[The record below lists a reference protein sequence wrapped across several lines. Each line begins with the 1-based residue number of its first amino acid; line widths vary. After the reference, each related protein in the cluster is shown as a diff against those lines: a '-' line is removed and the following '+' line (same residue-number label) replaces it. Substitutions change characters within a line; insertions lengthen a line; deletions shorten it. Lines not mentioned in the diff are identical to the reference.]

1 MRSDNMTLTV
11 SPPCA
16 AAQDAWAALLRSTTT
31 ATVNLMDTAAI
42 PLCKLSVG
50 RRART
55 FLPRPKLVPRGGEPR
70 KRTQTKIIER
80 RVTPIYFPLLTKLP
94 EAPSHSWANLRRLS
108 HLPSCLWESVSQAAA
123 ALHSPGWRCISTH
136 YKIKS
141 FTPKYRFRLWSF
153 YCPFW
158 NLRIV
163 SFCYF
168 PL

>member
-1 MRSDNMTLTV
+1 MHGPLCS
-11 SPPCA
+11 
-16 AAQDAWAALLRSTTT
+16 T

-70 KRTQTKIIER
+70 KRTRTQIIER

-94 EAPSHSWANLRRLS
+94 EAPSHSGANLRRLS
-108 HLPSCLWESVSQAAA
+108 HLPSCLWESVSQ
-123 ALHSPGWRCISTH
+123 SGGGRCTFQGGGAFPLTH
-136 YKIKS
+136 KLKS
-141 FTPKYRFRLWSF
+141 FAKVPIPPLVLYRS
-153 YCPFW
+153 FW

-163 SFCYF
+163 SFCSF